1 MLFSVG
7 DKVMHPLQGA
17 GVIQAVC
24 MRQCDGILQQYY
36 ALELLLDQGIVYIP
50 IKCSKSIGLRYV
62 SSKQAAQRI
71 LYQPVRNLPYQP
83 SSWGCRY
90 RENMNR
96 IRSGSMEAVAEVV
109 FCLNLRNRRRA
120 LAGSEKR
127 MLEYAEKLLQS
138 ELMLILGLPQK
149 EVRTQL
155 EHQWK
160 RLYQ

>member
-17 GVIQAVC
+17 GVIRAVC
-24 MRQCDGILQQYY
+24 MRRCDGILQKYY
-36 ALELLLDQGIVYIP
+36 ALELLLEQGTVYIP
-50 IKCSKSIGLRYV
+50 VRCSESVGLRYI
-62 SSKQAAQRI
+62 SSKQAARHI
-71 LYQPVRNLPYQP
+71 LYEPIRMLPSQP

-96 IRSGSMEAVAEVV
+96 IRSGKMEAVAEVV
-109 FCLNLRNRRRA
+109 FCLKLRGRRRA

-138 ELMLILGLPQK
+138 ELMLILGLGQK
-149 EVRTQL
+149 EVCAQL
-155 EHQWK
+155 EHQW
-160 RLYQ
+160 RQLYQ